1 MSNLLSFTKGHGT
14 GNDFVLF
21 LDADGEIS
29 LTPEQIAQICDRQFG
44 IRIFELIQNI
54 IKAGN

>member
-21 LDADGEIS
+21 LDAEGEIS
-29 LTPEQIAQICDRQFG
+29 LTPEQIAQICDRHFG
-44 IRIFELIQNI
+44 W
-54 IKAGN
+54 